1 MENKP
6 RSIADIREL
15 VQRGIMLSPETAQ
28 VLLAEIHE
36 LERQVDMLFQ
46 ALSDKVEEKVGRP

>member
-1 MENKP
+1 MT
-6 RSIADIREL
+6 IADIREL
-15 VQRGIMLSPETAQ
+15 VKRGIMLGPETAQ
-28 VLLAEIHE
+28 VLLAEIDE